1 MKLFTTKISGNEIRQ
16 HVADEVAAFSRPSE
30 AIQSWVD
37 NFILVKESSTSEGL
51 RNPQVGAIHSI
62 LSHWTH
68 STEIGTVVLP
78 TGTGKTETMLSVL
91 ISEQIEKLLVIVP
104 TDPLRSQIANKFL
117 TLGLLR
123 RLGIINEST
132 IYPVVGIIKKSFV
145 DTTELNDFLSRC
157 NVIVATASII
167 SRMSP
172 PFLTELKKSITNIFI
187 DEAHHTEA
195 TSWNRIRDNFSDKK
209 VIQFTATPFRNDN
222 KKIGG
227 KIIYNYPLRKAQLEG
242 YFKPIHFKKIYE
254 YSTSNKDIALA
265 EKGIEQ
271 LRIDKQTFQH
281 ILLARVGTKD
291 RADLVFEIYNQ
302 YSPEFRVVKIHS
314 GMGVREK
321 REIQTRIV
329 NREVDVI
336 VCVDMLGEGFD
347 LPNLKIA
354 VFHDIRQSLP
364 ITLQFIGR
372 FTRSRYDEELGNA
385 TIIANL
391 ADLEVSDELDALYAR
406 DPDWNSILPLLSEN
420 RTQKEIDIYNFL
432 QGFRDSE
439 DFPITVQSIKP
450 ALSTVVFKNHT
461 DSWFPTNYRKGFSNP
476 ESYEFIRPNYNPDEK
491 ILVIVTV
498 KKLQADWINNES
510 ITDLLWNYYVI
521 YWDTQKNLLFIHS
534 SDNSSLHI
542 DLAKSII
549 GVNAELITGDNGG
562 KIFRVLSGI
571 NRFKLQNVGL
581 TEIIGKF
588 IRFVMRVGSDIEQ
601 ALTQA
606 SINRAK
612 KAMIFGAGYE
622 NGEEVSIGCSY
633 KGRIWS
639 RRKNDIPTLI
649 KWFNHIGSKIVNEN
663 IDAEEV
669 LKGALVA
676 KPLSARPDL
685 IPYLIDWN
693 ENVYKQSETRYV
705 FTIDGVNYELYN
717 INLVLVNPSDT
728 GNIRIGIE
736 YDGRNV
742 IAFEQEFYND
752 SNNNPTFRFIKVN
765 NLQTATVTVGTKTIL
780 LENYFYTET
789 PSIWFANGDYLEGNN
804 YYELKSILHPYSA
817 NEIEPWDWTGIDL
830 SVESQKHNPKIQN
843 SIQFKVIERL
853 KLHPY
858 DIIFDDDGS
867 GEIADVVTLKV
878 ENDKI
883 NVELY
888 HLKYAI
894 DGVASRQIKNLYEV
908 CGQAQKSLNWKFK
921 KGKEFLEHLLRR
933 ESLRIGRSQ
942 DSRFELGDEQK
953 LIEILDLVNNRIPLE
968 FQIYIVQPGLSKQ
981 NITEQQ
987 LTLLGVTETYL
998 MDRAM
1003 TKLKVIGNA

>member
-1 MKLFTTKISGNEIRQ
+1 MKLLTTKISGNEIRQ
-16 HVADEVAAFSRPSE
+16 QTVDEATSLNSPNEV
-30 AIQSWVD
+30 IQSWVD
-37 NFILVKESSTSEGL
+37 NFILVKENSTTKGL
-51 RNPQVGAIHSI
+51 RNPQIGAIYSI

-68 STEIGTVVLP
+68 TSDVGTVVLP

-91 ISEQIEKLLVIVP
+91 VSEQLEKLLVIVP

-117 TLGLLR
+117 TLGLLGE
-123 RLGIINEST
+123 LGIINEST
-132 IYPVVGIIKKSFV
+132 ILPVVGTIKKSFS
-145 DTTELNDFLSRC
+145 DESELSQFLNSC

-167 SRMSP
+167 SRMTP
-172 PFLTELKKSITNIFI
+172 AFVAELNNKVTHIFI

-195 TSWNRIRDNFSDKK
+195 TSWNRLRENFSSKK

-227 KIIYNYPLRKAQLEG
+227 KIIYNYPLKKAQLEG
-242 YFKPIHFKKIYE
+242 YFKPINFKKIYE
-254 YSTSNKDIALA
+254 YSTSNKDRALA

-271 LRIDKQTFQH
+271 LRLDKQTFQH

-291 RADLVFEIYNQ
+291 RADSVFEIYNQ

-321 REIQTRIV
+321 RDIQTRIV

-372 FTRSRYDEELGNA
+372 FTRTRYDEELGNA

-420 RTQKEIDIYNFL
+420 RTQREIDIYNFI
-432 QGFRDSE
+432 QGFRDTE
-439 DFPITVQSIKP
+439 DFPVTVQSIKP
-450 ALSTVVFKNHT
+450 ALSTVVFKNNT
-461 DSWFPTNYRKGFSNP
+461 DSWFPTNYLKGFASP
-476 ESYEFIRPNYNPDEK
+476 ESYEFIRHNYNPDEK
-491 ILVIVTV
+491 VLVIVTV
-498 KKLQADWINNES
+498 KKLQADWINNEN

-542 DLAKSII
+542 DLTKSII
-549 GVNAELITGDNGG
+549 SESAELITGDNGG

-612 KAMIFGAGYE
+612 KAMIFGAGFE

-649 KWFNHIGSKIVNEN
+649 KWFNHVGSKIVDEN

-676 KPLSARPDL
+676 KPLSQRPN
-685 IPYLIDWN
+685 IVPYLIDWN

-705 FTIDGVNYELYN
+705 FTIDGINYELYN
-717 INLVLVNPSDT
+717 INLVLVNPSVN

-736 YDGRNV
+736 FNGNNV
-742 IAFEQEFYND
+742 LEFEQEFYID
-752 SNNNPTFRFIKVN
+752 INNNPTFSFNKVN
-765 NLQTATVTVGTKTIL
+765 NLQNATVTIGTKTL
-780 LENYFYTET
+780 ELENYFYSET

-804 YYELKSILHPYSA
+804 YYELKSILQPFTA
-817 NEIEPWDWTGIDL
+817 NEIETWDWTGVDL
-830 SVESQKHNPKIQN
+830 SAESQKYNPKITN
-843 SIQFKVIERL
+843 SIQFKVIQQL
-853 KLHPY
+853 KQLPY

-867 GEIADVVTLKV
+867 GEIADIITLKI
-878 ENDKI
+878 EDDKI
-883 NVELY
+883 NVALY

-908 CGQAQKSLNWKFK
+908 CGQAQKSINWRFK

-933 ESLRIGRSQ
+933 ESLRTSRNQ

-953 LIEILDLVNNRIPLE
+953 LIKILDLVNNKIPLE
-968 FQIYIVQPGLSKQ
+968 FEIYIVQPGISKQ
-981 NITEQQ
+981 NISEQQ
-987 LTLLGVTETYL
+987 LTLLGVAETYL
-998 MDRAM
+998 MDRAL
-1003 TKLKVIGNA
+1003 TKLKVIGSA